1 MVVQRHVQKRLP
13 CLQRVTNLTCP
24 PCHRYNSAMS
34 NVQIIPFNGDLLDNV
49 VVLLQQTLHADPISR
64 SLFVR
69 KVLID
74 PNFEPEGAP
83 IALAGGQVVGF
94 GLSIAR
100 RLPLEDAP
108 SDFDRGYITLL
119 GVHPRFQRQGIG
131 SQLLRRMEWYLQS
144 RQRRLVLVS
153 PYAPN
158 YFTPGVDVHAYTGG
172 LQFFLKN
179 GYQEVYRPIAMDCN
193 LLNLRVP
200 EWVQQR
206 EEALLQEGLL
216 VEHYRPQLIPA
227 LFRFLKAEFPGD
239 WQRFAR
245 DAIARIEQGDTPT
258 RLWIAHEK
266 GEVVGYSHFEGER
279 FGPIGVS
286 QSQRGRGIGQVLM
299 YKTLQSMR
307 LLGLHTAFFMW
318 SDDRTAE
325 RLYHAAG
332 FVETRRFALLRKE
345 LSNG

>member
-1 MVVQRHVQKRLP
+1 M
-13 CLQRVTNLTCP
+13 
-24 PCHRYNSAMS
+24 NS
-34 NVQIIPFNGDLLDNV
+34 VQIIPFAGDLLDD
-49 VVLLQQTLHADPISR
+49 VVLLLQQSLHADPISP
-64 SLFVR
+64 SMFVR

-74 PNFEPEGAP
+74 PNFDPEGAP
-83 IALAGGQVVGF
+83 VAIMDGQVVGF

-108 SDFDRGYITLL
+108 PDWDIGYITLMA
-119 GVHPRFQRQGIG
+119 VHPDWQRRRIG
-131 SQLLRRMEWYLQS
+131 SRLLQRMEDYLRS
-144 RQRRLVLVS
+144 RDRKTVLVS

-158 YFTPGVDVHAYTGG
+158 YFTPGVDVNAYAGG
-172 LQFFLKN
+172 LQFFLKH
-179 GYQEVYRPIAMDCN
+179 GYQEVYRPISMDCN

-200 EWVQQR
+200 EWVQER
-206 EEALLQEGLL
+206 EHDLAQEGVA

-227 LFRFLKAEFPGD
+227 LFRFLRAEFPGD

-245 DAIARIEQGDTPT
+245 EAIARIEQGDPPT
-258 RLWIAHEK
+258 RLWIAHEQ

-286 QSQRGRGIGQVLM
+286 ASQRGRGIGQVLM
-299 YKTLQSMR
+299 YKTLQAMR
-307 LLGLHTAFFMW
+307 LLGLHAAFFLW

-325 RLYHAAG
+325 RLYNAAG

-345 LSNG
+345 L

>member
-1 MVVQRHVQKRLP
+1 MGT
-13 CLQRVTNLTCP
+13 LQMTR
-24 PCHRYNSAMS
+24 
-34 NVQIIPFNGDLLDNV
+34 FEGDLLDDV
-49 VVLLQQTLHADPISR
+49 VYLLQQTLSADPISR

-83 IALAGGQVVGF
+83 IALIDGQVVGF

-108 SDFDRGYITLL
+108 FDADRGYITLL
-119 GVHPRFQRQGIG
+119 AVHPQHQRQGIG
-131 SQLLRRMEWYLQS
+131 TMLLRAMEDYL
-144 RQRRLVLVS
+144 RQRERRLVLVS

-158 YFTPGVDVHAYTGG
+158 YFTPGVDVHAYAGG
-172 LQFFLKN
+172 LRFFLKH
-179 GYQEVYRPIAMDCN
+179 GYQEVYRPISMHCN

-200 EWVQQR
+200 EWVSPR
-206 EEALLQEGLL
+206 EQELWHEGVV
-216 VEHYRPQLIPA
+216 VEPYHPQLIPA
-227 LFRFLKAEFPGD
+227 LFRFLRAEFPGD
-239 WQRFAR
+239 WQRYAR

-258 RLWIAHEK
+258 RLWLAHQH

-299 YKTLQSMR
+299 YRTLQSMR
-307 LLGLHTAFFMW
+307 LQGLHTAFFMW

-332 FVETRRFALLRKE
+332 FIETRRFALLRKE
-345 LSNG
+345 L